1 MLDNTSYINASLQ
14 MQFFFRCWP
23 NNVILSLSRMS
34 FWLNWRSWNRRSW
47 TRTCWK
53 LVTQR
58 MSLCPVCLQ
67 THYPRNLLVR
77 FMLFSTYQYNSNT
90 DFFFISHKLLSKF
103 YIWDNTCEIR
113 LKKWITLVERCL
125 ESFPCG
131 NPYNHFPLCFSSP
144 KKERR
149 GGWGWHG
156 RTQGM
161 GHVNLPNL
169 PDSRCSSWL
178 AWAGKPEK
186 LQRVNTTK
194 QFLRYLLQSGK
205 NNLQWKW
212 IWSRLI
218 WQ

>member
-14 MQFFFRCWP
+14 MQFFSDVDRTMWFFPFLGWAFGWIGG
-23 NNVILSLSRMS
+23 VGTGGAGQESAG
-34 FWLNWRSWNRRSW
+34 NWWHRGCPSAQCAFKPI
-47 TRTCWK
+47 TQETCWFVSCCSVHINII
-53 LVTQR
+53 VTQI
-58 MSLCPVCLQ
+58 
-67 THYPRNLLVR
+67 
-77 FMLFSTYQYNSNT
+77 
-90 DFFFISHKLLSKF
+90 FFISHKLLSKF
-103 YIWDNTCEIR
+103 TYETIHVKLD
-113 LKKWITLVERCL
+113 LKVDYTSRRCL

-131 NPYNHFPLCFSSP
+131 NPYNHFPLFLQP
-144 KKERR
+144 KKREKRR
-149 GGWGWHG
+149 MRMTW